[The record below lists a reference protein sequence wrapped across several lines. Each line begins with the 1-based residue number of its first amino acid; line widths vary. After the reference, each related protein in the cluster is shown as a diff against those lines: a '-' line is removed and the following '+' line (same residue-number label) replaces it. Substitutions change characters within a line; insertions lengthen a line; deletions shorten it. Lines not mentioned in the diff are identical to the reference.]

1 MGVSNL
7 NDFFLLLHIGCAL
20 LGFGGMAF
28 NGIYLLHAHH
38 RSPAER
44 AAIMD
49 ANRDVSRVAE
59 ILIYAVPLF
68 GLLVVATSKSVVS
81 FKQGW
86 LSAALT
92 LYIIDIGILHGFV
105 RRMQK
110 QYNGLLER
118 VNGSSGA
125 AGAVGSDPTAPPEVA
140 DLNRLEQSISY
151 GWIAF
156 DMVFLIVLYLMVFK
170 P

>member
-7 NDFFLLLHIGCAL
+7 NNFFLLLHIGCAL
-20 LGFGGMAF
+20 LGFGGLAY

-38 RSPAER
+38 QTPAAR
-44 AAIMD
+44 AAIIE

-59 ILIYAVPLF
+59 ILVYAVFVL
-68 GLLVVATSKSVVS
+68 GVAVVASSKKVVS
-81 FKQGW
+81 FSVGW
-86 LSAALT
+86 LSAAMV
-92 LYIIDIGILHGFV
+92 LYLVDIGFLHGFI

-110 QYNGLLER
+110 QYTGLLEQ
-118 VNGSSGA
+118 VNGTVRV
-125 AGAVGSDPTAPPEVA
+125 AGSPPPAEVVE
-140 DLNRLEQSISY
+140 LNRLEQRISF

-156 DMVFLIVLYLMVFK
+156 DIVFLIVLYLMVFK